1 VDKKANDTFAFDLE
15 NRLDDF
21 FSDSLPSPEEP
32 SADVASAE
40 KSDLP
45 LKGLKST
52 ILAIDWE
59 ITDEALETLIDQIDG
74 LSEQFETDKV
84 NHTLLRLLKSLA
96 KYIRTHKS
104 NAHPD
109 TIKRVMSV
117 YSTLEESTT
126 NNELSQNQ
134 KEKMVL
140 EEVDQF
146 KRLKAQIVES
156 KGLKPRDD
164 GSPSPA
170 NTGEVTGIEAVI
182 RSIDELKSLMAAELG
197 AIREELGQLLKK

>member
-1 VDKKANDTFAFDLE
+1 MDKKANDTFAFDLE

-21 FSDSLPSPEEP
+21 FSDSLPSQDET
-32 SADVASAE
+32 SAE
-40 KSDLP
+40 TPAAAETDLP
-45 LKGLKST
+45 LKDLKST

-59 ITDEALETLIDQIDG
+59 ITDDALEALISQIDG
-74 LSEQFETDKV
+74 LSERFKSDKA

-126 NNELSQNQ
+126 NTELNQ
-134 KEKMVL
+134 SEKEKMVL
-140 EEVDQF
+140 EEVSQF
-146 KRLKAQIVES
+146 KMLKAQIVES
-156 KGLKPRDD
+156 RGPHPASDSSKP
-164 GSPSPA
+164 ST
-170 NTGEVTGIEAVI
+170 TGELSGIEAVI
-182 RSIDELKSLMAAELG
+182 RSIDELKSMMAAELG
-197 AIREELGQLLKK
+197 AIRKELGQLRKK

>member
-21 FSDSLPSPEEP
+21 FSDSLPSQEEP
-32 SADVASAE
+32 SADASPAAN
-40 KSDLP
+40 SDLP
-45 LKGLKST
+45 LKDLKST

-59 ITDEALETLIDQIDG
+59 ITDDALDALIDQIDG
-74 LSEQFETDKV
+74 LSEHFETDKV

-96 KYIRTHKS
+96 KYIRIHKS

-117 YSTLEESTT
+117 YSTLEESVT
-126 NNELSQNQ
+126 NSELNRND

-140 EEVDQF
+140 EEVRQF
-146 KRLKAQIVES
+146 KRLKAQIIKSGAPNQV
-156 KGLKPRDD
+156 G
-164 GSPSPA
+164 GSPRPGSV
-170 NTGEVTGIEAVI
+170 GEFPGIEAVI
-182 RSIDELKSLMAAELG
+182 RSIDELKSLMATELG
-197 AIREELGQLLKK
+197 AIRKELGQLRKK